1 MSVLKG
7 SACPE
12 GVKVAT
18 AVSEYIIR
26 WKNCDLYTSKEEME
40 RITMSYLDML
50 AANGYNKEWRRKV
63 LRKAMVGYQR
73 VLKLEEEGKTSRNRL
88 IKQTEIKRRVK
99 KLTGKVSW
107 SRIEKK
113 KEEKMLGEKQGR
125 RKTSERK
132 EGTDKQPVNVF
143 FVPYTPEGELRK
155 RLQRQEDMCNFK
167 LRLKYVKTLGS
178 TVADVLTKSD
188 PFRAHCGRKCNMCNV
203 KAGDCTKKGIVYEI
217 ECTERAKSGKK
228 TKYISETAQTG
239 WEWQKEQYTLLQN
252 HPDK

>member
-50 AANGYNKEWRRKV
+50 AANRCNKEWRRKV

-88 IKQTEIKRRVK
+88 IKQTEIRRRVK
-99 KLTGKVSW
+99 KLTGKSSW
-107 SRIEKK
+107 FRI
-113 KEEKMLGEKQGR
+113 
-125 RKTSERK
+125 
-132 EGTDKQPVNVF
+132 
-143 FVPYTPEGELRK
+143 
-155 RLQRQEDMCNFK
+155 
-167 LRLKYVKTLGS
+167 
-178 TVADVLTKSD
+178 
-188 PFRAHCGRKCNMCNV
+188 
-203 KAGDCTKKGIVYEI
+203 
-217 ECTERAKSGKK
+217 
-228 TKYISETAQTG
+228 
-239 WEWQKEQYTLLQN
+239 
-252 HPDK
+252 